1 MLSSVTC
8 VLTHSYIY
16 LRVWI
21 YIRTNII
28 FVAGITDPPT
38 ETPTVPIQTS
48 TSNPSG
54 ATSYSK
60 EAVIVVVVGAV
71 CFVLFL
77 VGLVYYIFSIAIRNR
92 GYENLKS
99 GGDPAEVFSDMHQHS
114 TYEQIELVE
123 G

>member
-16 LRVWI
+16 VRVWI
-21 YIRTNII
+21 NIRTNII

-99 GGDPAEVFSDMHQHS
+99 GGDPAEDFSDMHQHS